1 MARIRYNPTA
11 RSRGFRPQQLSTA
24 GIDRMREDSNR
35 LIQGMERHRRAEKA
49 ERDKIL
55 QAMGENFKNEEEQIL
70 KNNQI
75 ELENLTNQASQKL
88 ANIQSEIKQS
98 QQDTEDMQT
107 ILGAVSS
114 FSNTAAKV
122 AAQRTADMIRDQES
136 EGLSAPIQS
145 IPLKDVE
152 DRIAAEAA
160 QVNGAIQ
167 LDTEIQADGVLNNE
181 PPAQT
186 FKGYV
191 ANHGFKGYAA
201 KANDNKVAE
210 DVYNRLLTSRL
221 KDSEKVYTAADGR
234 EFTGMEALGDGELMR
249 ELQQQTLKDVD
260 NFMGFTDPLYLAAAR
275 KSIYESNAVQVA
287 QADKASIDRSKAIMR
302 QQANDSANDGTI
314 TGVTMGFARMQRV
327 DGNAAAHDWHVKNV
341 IGNPNIS
348 EEVADK
354 LDPLNTG
361 KLYSQQWPARWAE
374 GIKIRNA
381 AIVKKQ
387 NADDALLKAKDRQ
400 WVTANIDAIQQA
412 YNDDPVQAAVFIKQR
427 YDTLGIAPPSQITRI
442 EREAIKRK
450 KDILENTIN
459 QKIKFGNLDL
469 TFVNSIADPE
479 LQKQA
484 RTALDAQEERKYG
497 EGGDI
502 KKGIMAVARSMTGFD
517 VNAKGASPKTY
528 MLHAAIE
535 KRYLDNVKKYS
546 SHNQAWTATQE
557 EIKNESTDPS
567 SVFYKDPEKIT
578 FFPNIET
585 APRERIEMNNY
596 IDKNLLTMGRA
607 LVDKPFALANTNE
620 MDAAYTSSLSGAVQ
634 YPPGIIRYA
643 DSTGVK
649 PSEAF
654 NAHRIANNAATGAN
668 KPLLTPSPASVLID
682 ESSPKMRKL
691 FLSDVPELINRGS
704 AMVTGNLPM
713 RSNMRQGSEFE
724 NMFLGIGVN
733 EGTRT
738 ADGGFN
744 DAYYGHIDPGD
755 GAKNRGTIS
764 ARSGTPEEA
773 DRNWTGILKNTQ
785 SQYDSVLE
793 DLGAV
798 AGSPEHKALMFNIL
812 DLRVQAP
819 AAVESFVSQIPQIL
833 EAGISAE
840 SLGRARHNAFINPNT
855 GRLDTTFPKE
865 TDSTSSKLLQDQMD
879 RAMTLFTGQRGGS
892 I

>member
-49 ERDKIL
+49 ERDKVL

-75 ELENLTNQASQKL
+75 ELQNLTNQANQKL

-98 QQDTEDMQT
+98 QQDTKDMQT

-114 FSNTAAKV
+114 FSNTAAKA
-122 AAQRTADMIRDQES
+122 AAQRTADMMRDQNAK
-136 EGLSAPIQS
+136 GLSAPIQS

-152 DRIAAEAA
+152 DRAAAEAA

-167 LDTEIQADGVLNNE
+167 LDTKTQADGVLNNE

-201 KANDNKVAE
+201 KANDNKTAK
-210 DVYNRLLTSRL
+210 DLYDRLLTSRL

-234 EFTGMEALGDGELMR
+234 EFTGMEALSDGELMR
-249 ELQQQTLKDVD
+249 QLHQQTLKDVD
-260 NFMGFTDPLYLAAAR
+260 IFMGFTDPLYLAAAR

-287 QADKASIDRSKAIMR
+287 QADKASIDRSKAVMR

-314 TGVTMGFARMQRV
+314 TGVTMGFARMQRA
-327 DGNAAAHDWHVKNV
+327 DGNAAAHDWYVKNV

-361 KLYSQQWPARWAE
+361 KPYSQEWPTRYAE

-400 WVTANIDAIQQA
+400 WLIANIDAIRQA
-412 YNDDPVQAAVFIKQR
+412 YNEDPVQAAVFIKQR
-427 YDTLGIAPPSQITRI
+427 YNTLRIPVPSEITRI
-442 EREAIKRK
+442 EREAIKRN
-450 KDILENTIN
+450 KDIVENTIN
-459 QKIKFGNLDL
+459 QKIRFGNLDL
-469 TFVNSIADPE
+469 TFVNSIADPA

-484 RTALDAQEERKYG
+484 RTAFEQQELTKYG
-497 EGGDI
+497 DEALGI
-502 KKGIMAVARSMTGFD
+502 KKGFKATARALTKINPNEEQGSAQTFLVQARLESEYLKQLKLTND
-517 VNAKGASPKTY
+517 PLKALENVNKMVDAAAAGDKSSPFY
-528 MLHAAIE
+528 MDPGLG
-535 KRYLDNVKKYS
+535 DNNRPV
-546 SHNQAWTATQE
+546 
-557 EIKNESTDPS
+557 
-567 SVFYKDPEKIT
+567 
-578 FFPNIET
+578 FPNIESSD
-585 APRERIEMNNY
+585 REVTEMNNY
-596 IDKNLLTMGRA
+596 IDKQIIKSGVA
-607 LVDKPFALANTNE
+607 VVDKPFALASTDQ
-620 MDAAYTSSLSGAVQ
+620 MDATYTSAIAGVAK
-634 YPPGIIRYA
+634 YPDGILRVA
-643 DSTGVK
+643 NQFNLK
-649 PSEAF
+649 PSEVY

-704 AMVTGNLPM
+704 AMVTGDLGYT
-713 RSNMRQGSEFE
+713 RQQK
-724 NMFLGIGVN
+724 
-733 EGTRT
+733 RT
-738 ADGGFN
+738 ANEFVSM
-744 DAYYGHIDPGD
+744 ASAS
-755 GAKNRGTIS
+755 GAKFPELVAAQMILESAGGT
-764 ARSGTPEEA
+764 ALSGT
-773 DRNWTGILKNTQ
+773 NNFFGM
-785 SQYDSVLE
+785 
-793 DLGAV
+793 
-798 AGSPEHKALMFNIL
+798 KAT
-812 DLRVQAP
+812 
-819 AAVESFVSQIPQIL
+819 
-833 EAGISAE
+833 SAE
-840 SLGRARHNAFINPNT
+840 SSTAKQTTEFRDGVERAEVANFKNYGSPQESVDDLVSKWYKDYPGYQGVNNANSLEEAAMMLQRQGYATDPEYAQKLIQIAN
-855 GRLDTTFPKE
+855 RL
-865 TDSTSSKLLQDQMD
+865 
-879 RAMTLFTGQRGGS
+879 R
-892 I
+892 